1 MLRDNLRRAFEDR
14 ILGAI
19 AYGYKNSVI
28 LFSGELFW
36 RMASKKRYPNAILQA
51 LPSADFNFIAMD
63 LKPVELVKG
72 DVVFEQDRVPGK
84 TYFPLTSVISF
95 SGDTGE
101 GGSVEVWAVG
111 SEGAAGIFGI
121 IGRTEAF
128 RGVVQVPGTALV
140 SKSSALRKHLQ
151 RGAAFHNATLKY
163 LDYLL
168 IQICYLGICNNSHSI
183 EQRFSRWLLMM
194 QDRARSIELRFTQ
207 DAIAGVLGTRRATIS
222 VAAAALQNAGLIR
235 YTPGSIT
242 IRSRKALERA
252 ACGCYKAISSSCR

>member
-1 MLRDNLRRAFEDR
+1 
-14 ILGAI
+14 
-19 AYGYKNSVI
+19 
-28 LFSGELFW
+28 
-36 RMASKKRYPNAILQA
+36 MAAKKRYPNAILQA
-51 LPSADFNFIAMD
+51 LPSADFNSIAMD

-72 DVVFEQDRVPGK
+72 ALLMEADRAQEY

-95 SGDTGE
+95 TGDTGE

-111 SEGAAGIFGI
+111 SEGAAGISGI
-121 IGRTEAF
+121 IGRTKPF

-140 SKSSALRKHLQ
+140 SKSSTLRKHFQ
-151 RGAAFHNATLKY
+151 KGSAFHHATLKY
-163 LDYLL
+163 LDYLM

-194 QDRARSIELRFTQ
+194 QDRARSIDLRFTQ

-222 VAAAALQNAGLIR
+222 VAAAALQKAGLIS

-242 IRSRKALERA
+242 ILSRKALKRA
-252 ACGCYKAISSSCR
+252 ACGCYRAISSFCR

>member
-1 MLRDNLRRAFEDR
+1 
-14 ILGAI
+14 
-19 AYGYKNSVI
+19 
-28 LFSGELFW
+28 
-36 RMASKKRYPNAILQA
+36 MASKKRYPNAILQA
-51 LPSADFNFIAMD
+51 LPSADFNSIAMD

-72 DVVFEQDRVPGK
+72 ALLFEPDRAQGN

-95 SGDTGE
+95 TGGTGE

-111 SEGAAGIFGI
+111 SEGAAGVSGI
-121 IGRTEAF
+121 IGRTKPF

-140 SKSSALRKHLQ
+140 SKSAVLRKHFEK
-151 RGAAFHNATLKY
+151 GAGFHNATLKY
-163 LDYLL
+163 LDYLM
-168 IQICYLGICNNSHSI
+168 IQICYLGICNNRHSI

-194 QDRARSIELRFTQ
+194 QDRARSIDLRFTQ

-242 IRSRKALERA
+242 ILSRKALERA
-252 ACGCYKAISSSCR
+252 ACGCYRAISSFCR